1 MFSDQQALFLKETL
15 QVIPHSMRI
24 NMPDKLTVELGSRE
38 PLNQYKRVIYHHYSL
53 SFWNR
58 VWDKKRERWVTW
70 PALRLFECIFFL
82 VVIGETLSFSAQA
95 AASPP
100 LLLLSDT
107 QQVAERKIIIP
118 ALHSNKEINEYAF
131 VIAFEKSE
139 AQYAALRVMM
149 VKWRVVASASWL

>member
-38 PLNQYKRVIYHHYSL
+38 PLNQYKRAIYHHYSL

-70 PALRLFECIFFL
+70 PALRLFECIFLL

-95 AASPP
+95 TASPP

-107 QQVAERKIIIP
+107 QQVAQRKIIIP
-118 ALHSNKEINEYAF
+118 AQLSIQTKKEINMHLWLF
-131 VIAFEKSE
+131 LKSRKLSMQPWE
-139 AQYAALRVMM
+139 WWWWSDVSSR
-149 VKWRVVASASWL
+149 

>member
-38 PLNQYKRVIYHHYSL
+38 PLNQYKRAIYHHYSL

-58 VWDKKRERWVTW
+58 VWDKMRERWVTW
-70 PALRLFECIFFL
+70 PALRLFECIFLL

-131 VIAFEKSE
+131 VIVFEKSE

-149 VKWRVVASASWL
+149 VKWRVVALASWL

>member
-38 PLNQYKRVIYHHYSL
+38 PLNQYKRAIYHHYSL

-95 AASPP
+95 AASPL

-107 QQVAERKIIIP
+107 QQVAQRKIIEASLNPYFVWINHIVKP
-118 ALHSNKEINEYAF
+118 FVFPSFLKHTVLEGLCFSNIRF
-131 VIAFEKSE
+131 
-139 AQYAALRVMM
+139 
-149 VKWRVVASASWL
+149 

>member
-1 MFSDQQALFLKETL
+1 MFSDQKALFLKEML

-24 NMPDKLTVELGSRE
+24 NKPDQLTVKLGSRE

-70 PALRLFECIFFL
+70 PALRLFECIFLL
-82 VVIGETLSFSAQA
+82 VVLGETLSFSAQA

-131 VIAFEKSE
+131 VIVFEKSE

-149 VKWRVVASASWL
+149 VKWRVVALASWL

>member
-1 MFSDQQALFLKETL
+1 MFSDQKALFLKEML

-24 NMPDKLTVELGSRE
+24 HKPDQLTVELGSRE

-118 ALHSNKEINEYAF
+118 APPYKQRNSDSYMHLWLFSRSRKLSMQPCEWWWWSD
-131 VIAFEKSE
+131 VL
-139 AQYAALRVMM
+139 LR
-149 VKWRVVASASWL
+149 

>member
-70 PALRLFECIFFL
+70 PALRLFECIFLL

-131 VIAFEKSE
+131 VIVFEKSE